1 MSQCDFTVPSAD
13 TTSAVVDLPS
23 LEQIRDYA
31 ANALLCCPLKIQNIL
46 YDTQIIVENYAKRS
60 VLDELKIKKKSE
72 LLGLYRLMKNTK
84 GRDLLLYRCPLILYA
99 RSLGEPI
106 SSVVA
111 RVTVYE
117 ISHRAN
123 CISLRK
129 QWLDKIRRQ

>member
-1 MSQCDFTVPSAD
+1 MSQHDFPVSVVEPSL
-13 TTSAVVDLPS
+13 SVVDLPS

-31 ANALLCCPLKIQNIL
+31 ASTLLCCPLKMKNIL
-46 YDTQIIVENYAKRS
+46 CETRIVVENYAKKS
-60 VLDELKIKKKSE
+60 VLDELKIKKKTE
-72 LLGLYRLMKNTK
+72 LLGLYRIMKNTK

-99 RSLGEPI
+99 RSLGEPVP
-106 SSVVA
+106 SVVA

-129 QWLDKIRRQ
+129 QWLDKIRRL